1 MVLATERS
9 LLRGFDH
16 VSSISGRR
24 LDRLRQ
30 KGVKEHQVR
39 FFPNWVD
46 ISHIY
51 PLMAPSDY
59 RTALGIKPDTKV
71 VLFSGT
77 MGGKQGLMVIPE
89 VAKKLAHCQDV
100 MFVVCGDGVIKPQLE
115 AASIGLTNI
124 KFLPLQPF
132 EKLGQLLGLADIHL
146 LPQSPEAAD
155 LVLPS
160 KLSGMLASGRAVIA
174 TCNADT
180 EIANVVARCGLVVA
194 PEDGNA
200 LAGAIGRLVDDD
212 KARLQFGRQARLYAE
227 ENLARDSVL
236 ERLLEK
242 LQ

>member
-1 MVLATERS
+1 
-9 LLRGFDH
+9 
-16 VSSISGRR
+16 
-24 LDRLRQ
+24 
-30 KGVKEHQVR
+30 
-39 FFPNWVD
+39 
-46 ISHIY
+46 
-51 PLMAPSDY
+51 
-59 RTALGIKPDTKV
+59 
-71 VLFSGT
+71 

-89 VAKKLAHCQDV
+89 AAYKLAHRQDV

-115 AASIGLTNI
+115 AASISLSNI

-132 EKLGQLLGLADIHL
+132 ERLGQLLGLADIHL

-180 EIANVVARCGLVVA
+180 GIANVVARCGLVVA

-200 LAGAIGRLVDDD
+200 LADAIGSLVDDD
-212 KARLQFGRQARLYAE
+212 KARLHFGKQARLYAE

-236 ERLLEK
+236 ERLLEH
-242 LQ
+242 LG